1 MCKAMVC
8 YVFCCFTSRV
18 ACFRKCNIYFGKMPL
33 WHCIYS
39 CFCHEVLEYASI
51 GVKKWAKLC
60 AVSLVC
66 VYFCVKR
73 EYILHFEIH

>member
-1 MCKAMVC
+1 
-8 YVFCCFTSRV
+8 
-18 ACFRKCNIYFGKMPL
+18 MPL

-39 CFCHEVLEYASI
+39 CFCREVWEYASI

-73 EYILHFEIH
+73 EYILHSLRNIQASLILFRSFVTIFVKVII